1 MHHLCLTNRLLLL
14 DQLCGGVTLLQIS
27 LAYDEWDIGE
37 EHVVEEEREE
47 SAEL

>member
-1 MHHLCLTNRLLLL
+1 MHHFCLINRLFLL
-14 DQLCGGVTLLQIS
+14 DQLCRGVTLLQIS

-47 SAEL
+47 SVKL